1 MARVVLVDRS
11 AASRRLVRSV
21 LECEH
26 DIEIVEEFVDTVGLT
41 QYLLRSMPDLVLI
54 DSHILS
60 QGGIELIE
68 SIMSETPLPI
78 LLLSE
83 LDQDTQASL
92 LLQAMSRGALAVEPK
107 PSVSNVHGGPFLR
120 AAVRRLMRVPVVH
133 HPRSR
138 PLRAPEV
145 RSVIPGTLQ
154 KRGPSSSGSPFIDF
168 ANRSTEVVGIGASAG
183 GPGVV
188 AEILA
193 ALPKEFVAC
202 VLVVQHLPVG
212 FADHF
217 ASFLRVRIQLPV
229 EVPRDTLEIV
239 PGTVIVAP
247 DDAHLV
253 VGARGRCQ
261 SLYSAAVRGHRPS
274 IDLLF
279 ESMARF
285 YGAASIGVVLSG
297 IGSDGTAGLRAI
309 RRSGGLT
316 VCQDGESAA
325 VNGMPRAAS
334 ESGAATFRQTPR
346 EIIQTL
352 LRAGSR
358 NRESG
363 GLHGT

>member
-1 MARVVLVDRS
+1 MAQVVLFDRS
-11 AASRRLVRSV
+11 AASRRLIRSV

-26 DIEIVEEFVDTVGLT
+26 DIKVVEEFVQSADLM
-41 QYLLRSMPDLVLI
+41 QYLMHSTPDLVLI
-54 DSHILS
+54 DAHILS
-60 QGGIELIE
+60 QGGLDAIE
-68 SIMSETPLPI
+68 SIMSDFPLPI

-83 LDQDTQASL
+83 YEQDHQAAGL
-92 LLQAMSRGALAVEPK
+92 LHAMAKGALAVESK
-107 PSVSNVHGGPFLR
+107 PSMSDVQGGRSLR
-120 AAVRRLMRVPVVH
+120 AAVRRLIRVPVVH

-138 PLRAPEV
+138 LIRAAKACSP
-145 RSVIPGTLQ
+145 RSGILQ
-154 KRGPSSSGSPFIDF
+154 DRKPATKGSATVDVV
-168 ANRSTEVVGIGASAG
+168 NRVAEVVGIGASAG

-188 AEILA
+188 AEILS
-193 ALPKEFVAC
+193 ALPKDFSAC
-202 VLVVQHLPVG
+202 VMVVQHLPVG

-229 EVPRDTLEIV
+229 EVPNDRLAIV
-239 PGTVIVAP
+239 AGKVIVAP

-253 VGARGRCQ
+253 IGTHGLCQ
-261 SLYSAAVRGHRPS
+261 PLHSAAVRGHRPS

-285 YGAASIGVVLSG
+285 YGAASVGVVLSG
-297 IGSDGTAGLRAI
+297 IGNDGTVGLRAI
-309 RRSGGLT
+309 QKSGGLT

-334 ESGAATFRQTPR
+334 DSGAAAFCQTPR

-352 LRAGSR
+352 LRVGSR